1 MGSELIKKKVGID
14 PAAYLLMPIIL
25 LLSVFMLFPVCRIF
39 FLSFFDPDFT
49 THHYV
54 EIFQGDIYLQVFLRT
69 SLVALLVSVCCLILG
84 YPVAYLLSDV
94 PPKTARILLALVI
107 LPMWIGIL
115 VRTYAWMVVL
125 GRHGFLNNTLM
136 YFDLISEP
144 IKVLFTSKAVILAM
158 VQILLP
164 LMILPLY
171 ATMKGID
178 RNLLKASRILGAG
191 AWRSFFHIFL
201 PLSSPGIMAGFT
213 LVFIISIGFFITPA
227 LVGGRK
233 DIMIAMLIESQI
245 TRILN
250 WGFAAALSLILMAV
264 TLLILWVFNRFV
276 GIDRLITSINS
287 R

>member
-1 MGSELIKKKVGID
+1 MGSAPVKMKSGID
-14 PAAYLLMPIIL
+14 PAAYLLLPIL
-25 LLSVFMLFPVCRIF
+25 LLLCVFMLFPVCRIF
-39 FLSFFDPDFT
+39 LLSFFDPDFT
-49 THHYV
+49 TQHYV

-69 SLVALLVSVCCLILG
+69 SLVALLVSVCCLMLG
-84 YPVAYLLSDV
+84 YPVAYLLADV

-125 GRHGFLNNTLM
+125 GRHGFLNKTLM

-245 TRILN
+245 TRLLN
-250 WGFAAALSLILMAV
+250 WGFAAALSLILMIV
-264 TLLILWVFNRFV
+264 TLLILWAFNRFV
-276 GIDRLITSINS
+276 GIDKLITSMNP